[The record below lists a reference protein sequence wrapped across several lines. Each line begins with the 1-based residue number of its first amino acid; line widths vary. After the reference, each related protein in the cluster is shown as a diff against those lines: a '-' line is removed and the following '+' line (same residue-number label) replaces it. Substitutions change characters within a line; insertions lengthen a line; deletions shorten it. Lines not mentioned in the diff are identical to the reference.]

1 VYKILLALPLL
12 VVLSS
17 QVIADTGELKRYASL
32 AELKQALQALA
43 LTKGIAGSTCAAKR
57 IPKFVNKSGNRI
69 VSSKMVII
77 GTNYQ
82 DLVNDYFT
90 EHRKI
95 EKTNDSQYLDSPPC
109 FGIVEGITQHP
120 TFCRN
125 EEATH
130 STTVTSESSATAN
143 VSFSVPYTGIG
154 VQTSY
159 TSTSGSSTQHGGSTG
174 VVSEATE
181 EFSWTEGTG
190 DYRVVAFVNR
200 YSLAQKADPNQD
212 VEYTIGSI
220 HTLADCHY
228 VYQSYTN
235 FHPHHGAITSMAQLG
250 HPTKVVIATPID
262 YNVSYVDEWPSYV
275 KQAGKTCQDPVNLN
289 EIK

>member
-1 VYKILLALPLL
+1 MYKILLALPLL

-43 LTKGIAGSTCAAKR
+43 LSKGIASGTCAAHR
-57 IPKFVNKSGNRI
+57 PPKIVNKSGNI
-69 VSSKMVII
+69 IISTKLNII

-82 DLVNDYFT
+82 DIVNDYFKAN
-90 EHRKI
+90 RKI
-95 EKTNDSQYLDSPPC
+95 EKTQDNMNTKACYDIS
-109 FGIVEGITQHP
+109 EGSTA
-120 TFCRN
+120 TASFVRN
-125 EEATH
+125 KEATH

-143 VSFSVPYTGIG
+143 VSFSVPYTSIG

-159 TSTSGSSTQHGGSTG
+159 TSTSGTSTQIGGKTSVT
-174 VVSEATE
+174 SQSTE

-228 VYQSYTN
+228 VYKGTAN

-275 KQAGKTCQDPVNLN
+275 KQAGKTCQDPINLN